1 MHYII
6 LSSKA
11 ISYNIIVAVARC
23 KERILWM
30 SRSEKVNGA
39 QSDIYEQ
46 LTTARNY
53 LRRLD
58 DFYARAAAAH
68 NTTLEHYQVL
78 LAVHCLGESA
88 LPLRVLA
95 EHLVRDR
102 TATGQLCK
110 RMQQAGL
117 LDLTYES
124 NSHRPQLLVSL
135 SARGREVLHA
145 ITEDGLRNRDQYL
158 TSLSPD
164 KRLYLAEAV
173 RFSWLDG
180 LEEDL
185 SVPGQANLTG
195 H

>member
-1 MHYII
+1 
-6 LSSKA
+6 
-11 ISYNIIVAVARC
+11 
-23 KERILWM
+23 M
-30 SRSEKVNGA
+30 STNEKLNGA
-39 QSDIYEQ
+39 GIDIYEQ
-46 LTTARNY
+46 LTAARSY
-53 LRRLD
+53 LGTLD

-78 LAVHCLGESA
+78 LAVHCLGEIS

-110 RMQQAGL
+110 RMQQLGL

-135 SARGREVLHA
+135 SERGKDVLRA
-145 ITEDGLRNRDQYL
+145 ITEDGLRNRDRYL
-158 TSLSPD
+158 NSLPPD

-173 RFSWLDG
+173 RFSWLEG
-180 LEEDL
+180 LEEDMAL
-185 SVPGQANLTG
+185 PPGQNVIG
-195 H
+195 Y